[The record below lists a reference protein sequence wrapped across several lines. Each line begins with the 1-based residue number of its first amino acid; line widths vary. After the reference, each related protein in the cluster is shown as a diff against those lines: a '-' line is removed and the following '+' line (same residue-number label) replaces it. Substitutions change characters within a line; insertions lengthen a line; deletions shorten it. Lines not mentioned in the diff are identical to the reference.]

1 MPRRR
6 HVRPAEHAGIKVRGG
21 EGVRRR
27 ACMAVWGVNGDYGT
41 MEATCQWAMG
51 WRTALTRYY
60 AYYYCYYTNTKLYK
74 KNEYDLAEVCSE
86 SVLEV

>member
-41 MEATCQWAMG
+41 ME
-51 WRTALTRYY
+51 TA
-60 AYYYCYYTNTKLYK
+60 
-74 KNEYDLAEVCSE
+74 
-86 SVLEV
+86 